1 MGDAERISLGV
12 GIVDLG
18 QIDRLVDKGLFAT
31 RSEFI
36 RAAIRAYLE
45 RYHDEVVQSGF
56 KKSFV
61 LGGEVLAAEDL
72 EQFASEGK
80 KIDVRVVGAMTI
92 ADDVT
97 PDLARKVIRSLSVYG
112 SFRASNEVKEALAD
126 RTR

>member
-61 LGGEVLAAEDL
+61 LGGEVLSAQDL

-80 KIDVRVVGAMTI
+80 KIDVHVVGALTI
-92 ADDVT
+92 AADVT

-112 SFRASNEVKEALAD
+112 SFRASDEVKEALAD